1 MNAWANICSRLLRL
15 YNLRLYEKNSL
26 LMKCFKTHRDYF
38 CENFVCISH
47 AINGWKKGGG
57 LLWDASLSPGNS
69 IVRDGFVLWNVRHKV
84 VFIRMDIYSNGFVLC
99 VCVRF
104 QLLCFNTNRWVEHR
118 SRDENAPIVCV
129 THLPPKDS
137 PSYTIQRNKFEPKT
151 CFLKAC
157 VVLAWQV
164 FFSPRNKI
172 VQQMWKPEMI

>member
-1 MNAWANICSRLLRL
+1 MKKILYWWNVLRRIEIIFVKIL
-15 YNLRLYEKNSL
+15 SALAMPLTDEK
-26 LMKCFKTHRDYF
+26 K
-38 CENFVCISH
+38 E
-47 AINGWKKGGG
+47 GG